1 MAQNTRERGTFGEE
15 EVPDVE
21 NALTKKRVKKWRA
34 YDEFLLKPYNA
45 FFAENLELG
54 LRGAT
59 FIVIFAIPFL
69 MHSRWDTP
77 IGAFRD
83 LAIFKTG
90 AAVFIIFNFAR
101 TVGETI
107 SLCKGAFLGVFLA
120 VLLTWILNGFMPG
133 GHKDGMDGSVW
144 WTIVIAGLVFNV
156 IVANINLSVNCKVFS
171 CMSFSFHWMNLL
183 SPKGHSDKNYAQ
195 NFQLDLGSYGACE
208 LMAVAVGCLLAIL
221 ATLLPEPLWAMDK
234 AKDSALDLTDAMG
247 DVWNDILDFFCAD
260 VPDIVEQEKFMA
272 DMAILHHEV
281 TKLEVHISHA
291 WFECF
296 GMGKWQQER
305 LMLNR
310 LNTAL
315 HMTYDRLTSVW
326 NAVVQEE
333 FGAYHTK
340 MMDALTPHARSV
352 CELSHE
358 LFATCTDEVCKYG
371 HIRDEKIR
379 EVELMITR
387 CRSSMRTFM
396 KEFRMVKASLRLT
409 PVTEELLDEHAFC
422 ISVSGAGRNAIEFA
436 EDILQ
441 HQKGQKQLKQCDQ
454 HIAIFD
460 AKVIFEADHAIRA
473 FRRMLAFL
481 LAFCIGY
488 YGYNG
493 LIREYNSTLA
503 ATVAILFSN
512 HLGSAAAEN
521 VNKLQGIILGTVI
534 GQVSYSVLGWCDWY
548 YILILGVFLWL
559 YSFMTLFLYYKSAHY
574 GNICL
579 YMAVFGCN
587 DFLLGCSDSFDKSS
601 SYHVLVDAVAAM
613 FLIVCVDMVFENR
626 RASDMAKDAIVDV
639 WKLLNAGTA
648 DLFDSDSTGIR
659 EHKGTILAKVQ
670 RADLLGMEA
679 EWESRFWRT
688 PWKAELYRMAIQCF
702 YRLRMSLSGLEYEL
716 STESGDG
723 GGKDATFVD
732 LLKLETFQVVK
743 TNLTDKMTQLEKLFA
758 IFVHEVQGPMPLLQD
773 AANLLDDNLF
783 GEMAAMQALI
793 KDVNQR
799 GLGNDAGADIL
810 NDDPASEI
818 SLIIATMSAMTGEM
832 RGLQKEILKA

>member
-1 MAQNTRERGTFGEE
+1 MAQYTRQQDDI
-15 EVPDVE
+15 PDPE
-21 NALTKKRVKKWRA
+21 QNILTQKRVKKWRA
-34 YDEFLLKPYNA
+34 YDEFLLKPYNS

-59 FIVIFAIPFL
+59 FVAIFAIPFL

-77 IGAFRD
+77 VGAFRD

-90 AAVFIIFNFAR
+90 AAVFIIFNFSR
-101 TVGETI
+101 TVGETM
-107 SLCKGAFLGVFLA
+107 SLCKGSLLGVFLA

-133 GHKDGMDGSVW
+133 GHSEGADESVW
-144 WTIVIAGLVFNV
+144 WTIVITGVVFNI
-156 IVANINLSVNCKVFS
+156 IVANINLSVNCKVFA

-183 SPKGHSDKNYAQ
+183 NPEGHKDKNYAS
-195 NFQLDLGSYGACE
+195 NFELDLGSYGACE
-208 LMAVAVGCLLAIL
+208 LMAVMVGCLLAIL
-221 ATLLPEPLWAMDK
+221 ATLLPEPLWSMDK

-260 VPDIVEQEKFMA
+260 IPDIVEQEKFMA

-281 TKLEVHISHA
+281 TKLEVHIGHA

-296 GMGKWQQER
+296 GIGKWQQER

-333 FGAYHTK
+333 FGAYHSK
-340 MMDALTPHARSV
+340 MMDALTPHARAV
-352 CELSHE
+352 CESAHA
-358 LFATCTDEVCKYG
+358 LFATCTNEVCNYG
-371 HIRDEKIR
+371 QIREEKIK
-379 EVELMITR
+379 EVEAMCVK
-387 CRSSMRTFM
+387 CRSNMRTFM

-409 PVTEELLDEHAFC
+409 PVTEELLDEHAFS
-422 ISVSGAGRNAIEFA
+422 ISVSGAGRNALEFA
-436 EDILQ
+436 EAILD
-441 HQKGQKQLKQCDQ
+441 HQSGRKKLQPCDGYVP
-454 HIAIFD
+454 IFD
-460 AKVIFEADHAIRA
+460 FAVIFESDHAIRA

-481 LAFCIGY
+481 TAFYIGF
-488 YGYNG
+488 YGYG
-493 LIREYNSTLA
+493 GMILKYNSTLA

-521 VNKLQGIILGTVI
+521 LNKLQGVILGTVI
-534 GQVSYSVLGWCDWY
+534 GQVSYSLLGWCDWY
-548 YILILGVFLWL
+548 YLLILGMFLWL
-559 YSFMTLFLYYKSAHY
+559 YSFITLFLYYKSAHY

-587 DFLLGCSDSFDKSS
+587 DFLLGCSDTFSKSE
-601 SYHVLVDAVAAM
+601 SYHVITDALCAM
-613 FLIVCVDMVFENR
+613 VIIIVIDMIFENR
-626 RASDMAKDAIVDV
+626 RASSMAKEALVDV

-648 DLFDSDSTGIR
+648 DLFNEESTGIR

-716 STESGDG
+716 STEDGDG
-723 GGKDATFVD
+723 GGKDQTFVD
-732 LLKLETFQVVK
+732 LLQLDTFKLVK
-743 TNLTDKMTQLEKLFA
+743 ANLTDKMTQLEKLFA
-758 IFVHEVQGPMPLLQD
+758 IFVHEVKGPMPLLAD
-773 AANLLDDNLF
+773 AANLIDDNLF